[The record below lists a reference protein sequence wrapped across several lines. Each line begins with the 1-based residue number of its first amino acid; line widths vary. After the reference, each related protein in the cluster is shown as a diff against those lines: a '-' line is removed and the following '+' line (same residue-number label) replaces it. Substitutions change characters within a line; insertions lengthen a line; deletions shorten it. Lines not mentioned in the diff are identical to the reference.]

1 MTNLLKSIS
10 KPIKLQEAPP
20 EIVKAVQKELN
31 RIGLNVGAEDGIA
44 GNRTIGQ
51 FQQFKIN
58 NHLGDLDTLGAT
70 TAAKLLGAQPQLLV
84 SESQAESIFGR
95 QITLNQLADLN
106 NCLQRFD
113 IDTPTRIR
121 HFMAQVAH
129 ESGGF
134 QWMCE
139 IASGEAYEG
148 RRDLGNINRGD
159 GRKFKGAGAI
169 HLTGRANYRAL
180 ADFLNDPRV
189 IDEGCIYV
197 ATHLP
202 LTASGFWWMN
212 NRLNELCDQGASCRR
227 ISARVNGKDPA
238 NGLAERERYYAIAC
252 KVIL

>member
-1 MTNLLKSIS
+1 MNLLKSIFI
-10 KPIKLQEAPP
+10 PIKLQQASP

-31 RIGLNVGAEDGIA
+31 RIGLDVGAEDGIA
-44 GNRTIGQ
+44 GKRTLGQ
-51 FQQFKIN
+51 FQRFKTDN
-58 NHLGDLDTLGAT
+58 YLGDLDTLGAT

-84 SESQAESIFGR
+84 SEIQAEQIFRR
-95 QITLNQLADLN
+95 QITQQQLADLN
-106 NCLQRFD
+106 NCCARFD
-113 IDTPTRIR
+113 INTPARIR

-169 HLTGRANYRAL
+169 QLTGRANYRAL
-180 ADFLNDPRV
+180 ADYLDNPRV
-189 IDEGCIYV
+189 IDEGCVYV

-202 LTASGFWWMN
+202 LTASGFWWWK
-212 NRLNELCDQGASCRR
+212 NRMNELCDQGASCRR

-238 NGLAERERYYAIAC
+238 NGLADRERYYSIAC
-252 KVIL
+252 RVIN